1 MTLTELY
8 ESVEQDSRICD
19 MTTKKIGI
27 YLDALFRENEINCE
41 EAELKVMK
49 ESGNIDDLTYL
60 IEEANDGLIKKAA
73 DGIKKIFDTV
83 IEFIKNLAKKVSE
96 FFTGKS
102 VDDTTKKMEEA
113 IKKNPKLGKE
123 KVTIP
128 DIEGNQKFF
137 DKQIA
142 KLDKLFAKVKGGHVS
157 KNVTDEV
164 DEINAE
170 IAKRKKAAAIGAGV
184 TVTLAA
190 AIAALRAYYKKGSKL
205 YVDDLH
211 EDTDASVKFFTYMK
225 NQVVDPVQSAAT
237 TAIAKARAA
246 ASKVKVIH
254 KTDSVKALWSVI
266 TGAFSGLFRKKKGK
280 GGSSPTVDVG
290 PDAFEDAAAGV
301 VVADESGN
309 SILDDSYLD
318 SILETTSYDHDDNSI
333 DSIFDSIVE
342 NVNSDHCY
350 DDDDETFGLIK
361 SIEALF

>member
-41 EAELKVMK
+41 EAELK
-49 ESGNIDDLTYL
+49 SGNIDDLTYL

-102 VDDTTKKMEEA
+102 VGDATEKMEEA

-123 KVTIP
+123 KVTVP

-170 IAKRKKAAAIGAGV
+170 IAKRKKAVAIGAGV

-190 AIAALRAYYKKGSKL
+190 AIAALRAYYKKGDKL

-211 EDTDASVKFFTYMK
+211 DDTDASVKFFVYMK
-225 NQVVDPVQSAAT
+225 NQVVDPTTSAAT

-246 ASKVKVIH
+246 ASKVKVIC
-254 KTDSVKALWSVI
+254 KTDDLKVLGSVI
-266 TGAFSGLFRKKKGK
+266 SSAFSGLFRKKKGK

-290 PDAFEDAAAGV
+290 PDAFEDA
-301 VVADESGN
+301 VADESGN

-318 SILETTSYDHDDNSI
+318 SILESTSYDHDDNSI

-350 DDDDETFGLIK
+350 DDDDETFGLMK